1 MQRIIKTQ
9 INFYKLYNFY
19 FFSRNSS
26 TFHAYNSTNTLLSTR
41 VIKQKHNLN
50 KPPIIIT
57 PAAASRINDIILSKN
72 PIPLGIRIGIHKRGC
87 NGLTY
92 TMNYVI
98 DNSDTKTIIKDI
110 IVKADNGV
118 LIYIDPSALFN
129 IVGTVMDWKDD
140 DISQEF
146 TFLNPKSKGTCGC
159 GESFNI

>member
-9 INFYKLYNFY
+9 INFYKSYN
-19 FFSRNSS
+19 RNYSEFHSS
-26 TFHAYNSTNTLLSTR
+26 TFDAYNAANTLLSTC
-41 VIKQKHNLN
+41 VIKRKHNLN

-72 PIPLGIRIGIHKRGC
+72 PIPLGIRIGIRKRGC

-98 DNSDTKTIIKDI
+98 DDSDTKTIIKDI

-118 LIYIDPSALFN
+118 LIYIEPSALFN